1 MKYFLIVLLLI
12 FLGCSQNI
20 ANFTIVSTKS
30 TNLDNKYES
39 IGQIEGYDITYII
52 TFIPLGRAPRM
63 DEAVA
68 NTLLN
73 NGADYLTNTVV
84 KSEVFF
90 LPYIFG
96 YNKIEVEGEGWR
108 IIDEKLVPETQIKRR
123 IIRFN
128 PNTGE
133 PIYN

>member
-1 MKYFLIVLLLI
+1 MKYFLVVLLLI
-12 FLGCSQNI
+12 FSGCSQNL

-52 TFIPLGRAPRM
+52 TIIPLGKTRM

-84 KSEVFF
+84 KSELFF

-96 YNKIEVEGEGWR
+96 YNKIKVEGEGWR
-108 IIDEKLVPETQIKRR
+108 MIDEKLAPNTQTKRK

-128 PNTGE
+128 PDTGE
-133 PIYN
+133 SIYN

>member
-1 MKYFLIVLLLI
+1 MKYFLVVLLLI
-12 FLGCSQNI
+12 FSGCSQNI

-39 IGQIEGYDITYII
+39 VGQIEGYDITYII
-52 TFIPLGRAPRM
+52 TIIPLGRAPRM

-96 YNKIEVEGEGWR
+96 YNKIEIRGEGWR
-108 IIDEKLVPETQIKRR
+108 IIDEKLVPETQIKKR

-128 PNTGE
+128 PDTGE